1 MTIKE
6 YVNKEL
12 DMLDESHADVKK
24 IKPAIIDIIDIID
37 NLDNNKERALLVNVF
52 NLLIKYIPLSP
63 LTGNEDEWEECK
75 RLNGEVYQQNKRCA
89 RVFRRN
95 MDNGTASVI
104 DGILFSDD
112 GKRWF
117 GCKESEYK
125 IDKFPFDITNF
136 STKHYRL
143 KYSTDDMPV
152 KKQLEGGNYESLWY
166 S

>member
-89 RVFRRN
+89 RVFRN
-95 MDNGTASVI
+95 NANNDEVYII
-104 DGILFSDD
+104 DGIIFSDNG
-112 GKRWF
+112 GKSWF
-117 GCKESEYK
+117 QCKESKYK
-125 IDKFPFDITNF
+125 IDTFPFDMTRFRQKRIILNKPHEDV
-136 STKHYRL
+136 S
-143 KYSTDDMPV
+143 V
-152 KKQLEGGNYESLWY
+152 KEQMENGQHEVV
-166 S
+166 